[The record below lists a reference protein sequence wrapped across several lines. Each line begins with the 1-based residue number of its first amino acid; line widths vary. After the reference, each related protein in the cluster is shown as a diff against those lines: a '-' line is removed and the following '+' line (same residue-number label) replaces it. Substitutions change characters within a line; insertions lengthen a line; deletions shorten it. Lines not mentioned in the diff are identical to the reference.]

1 MHFFALYDIIILFRS
16 ILLENNNMKKQRN
29 CLVLNQYRENDSYN
43 NFIGKFYHFP
53 GTNNKNYL
61 KQFKDL
67 PLEVL
72 FYEPSK
78 NGKGEFWGYGK
89 IIEPPFA
96 DAREKD
102 YYFVSIERFK
112 KFSKPVFFKNTKG
125 EILEQLYGN
134 THYDP
139 QNSVRKIPERILDE
153 ICLDGGIVLN
163 IESDVHLIKILGEQ
177 LIASEEVGVLE
188 LVKNSFDAGASKCRI
203 RIEKIPDLPQA
214 EENSEFPEYEGPVI
228 VIDDNGCGMDK
239 NVIENGWLRPASTLK
254 TSIKEKL
261 KAERLLAM
269 KSGNLGNYDAL
280 VKKLKEE
287 HNGRIPLG
295 EKGVGRFA
303 THRLGRFLE
312 LRTKTKDIDYEL
324 VLKIDWDKF
333 DIINDDFINLNTIG
347 LSLFREPISREYGES
362 DSGTRLIIYGG
373 REGYSW
379 TKEKI
384 KELNRT
390 LLSINSPEHGNNNI
404 ISGTF
409 NVLFECPQCSSLEKE
424 LLPKQSKANFIFDAW
439 INEEGIIKKSILKF
453 SHPNQKLPDQTW
465 VDNDFDLR
473 VYDENNKE
481 YWKFFDTIRQ
491 PACGAFYM
499 HMEVWYRTNEWIDL
513 PNYKEL
519 TEYLDNFGGMS
530 IYRDGL
536 LVFDA
541 KTGAETDWLD
551 LNNNRIKK
559 AGLLSYRDFIGNVEI
574 DQTKNLALIDK
585 TSREGMLKNQGFQDL
600 SILIKNAIYQ
610 ILLPRYLGKRD
621 EYTKF
626 TKGLIGDSKEIEN
639 VMKTSSIFFR
649 NVNGSGYPMEED
661 PYQFFS
667 NLWKTAEERKAGVIN
682 LEQSMKKL
690 QESIAVLENT
700 QQLFVEQAGFGI
712 SIAMSIHEIN
722 KIVTNFYT
730 GVSQLLNSGNYDKL
744 KLEVLKNTSESL
756 RTELKRLSPLRAIRN
771 EHDVLFEI
779 RTSIKYTSEVFRR
792 LLEKNKISFC
802 INEIDDEQFS
812 LFGKYSTINQV
823 FGNLFDNSIYWLN
836 MKSARERKIAISINP
851 KQRTVIFADSGN
863 GISDVIEPYLFQPGY
878 SLRVPPSGLG
888 LFICKTYLSAMKA
901 RIYTTPQKDRLDGYS
916 GAQFTL
922 DFSKT
927 PNNNG
932 I

>member
-1 MHFFALYDIIILFRS
+1 MEKR
-16 ILLENNNMKKQRN
+16 RN
-29 CLVLNQYRENDSYN
+29 CLVLTQYRENDLYN

-61 KQFKDL
+61 KQFSSL

-89 IIEPPFA
+89 IIEQPFT
-96 DAREKD
+96 DTREKD
-102 YYFVSIERFK
+102 FYFVPISDFK
-112 KFSKPVFFKNTKG
+112 KFTKPVPFKNEKG
-125 EILEQLYGN
+125 EILEKQYGN

-139 QNSVRKIPERILDE
+139 QNSVRKIPSIILDE
-153 ICLDGGIVLN
+153 ICLDGGIILN

-188 LVKNSFDAGASKCRI
+188 LVKNSFDAGASQCRI
-203 RIEKIPDLPQA
+203 RIEKIPDLAQT
-214 EENSEFPEYEGPVI
+214 EENGEFSEYEGPVI

-261 KAERLLAM
+261 REERLLAM

-303 THRLGRFLE
+303 THRLGKFLE

-347 LSLFREPISREYGES
+347 LSLFREPLSREYGES
-362 DSGTRLIIYGG
+362 NSGTRLIIYGG

-379 TKEKI
+379 TKDKI
-384 KELNRT
+384 EELNRT
-390 LLSINSPEHGNNNI
+390 LLSINSPELENGR
-404 ISGTF
+404 ISSGSF
-409 NVLFECPQCSSLEKE
+409 KVLFECPQCAFLEKE
-424 LLPKQSKANFIFDAW
+424 LLPKRSKANFIFDVW
-439 INEEGIIKKSILKF
+439 VNEEGIIEKSILNF
-453 SHPNQKLPDQTW
+453 SHPAQKLPDQKW
-465 VDNDFDLR
+465 IDNNIDLR
-473 VYDENNKE
+473 IYDDNNKD

-491 PACGAFYM
+491 PSCGSFYM

-513 PNYKEL
+513 PDYKEL

-536 LVFDA
+536 LVYDA

-551 LNNNRIKK
+551 LNNDRIKR

-574 DQTKNLALIDK
+574 DQTRNLALIDK

-600 SILIKNAIYQ
+600 SILIKNAICQ
-610 ILLPRYLGKRD
+610 ILLPRYKGKRD
-621 EYTKF
+621 EYTKL
-626 TKGLIGDSKEIEN
+626 TKGLIGDSKKIKN
-639 VMKTSSIFFR
+639 VMKTSSLFFK
-649 NVNGSGYPMEED
+649 NVSESQYPMEED

-667 NLWKTAEERKAGVIN
+667 DLWKTAEERNAGIIN

-690 QESIAVLENT
+690 QESISVLENT

-756 RTELKRLSPLRAIRN
+756 GTELKRLSPLRAIRN
-771 EHDVLFEI
+771 EKEMHFNVL
-779 RTSIKYTSEVFRR
+779 TSINYVNEVFKRQF
-792 LLEKNKISFC
+792 EKNNI
-802 INEIDDEQFS
+802 EFS
-812 LFGKYSTINQV
+812 VDNLTQEGFFIVGRYATINQV
-823 FGNLFDNSIYWLN
+823 FSNLIDNSIYWLN
-836 MKSARERKIAISINP
+836 ADNSTSKKQIKIFIDSNTRCI
-851 KQRTVIFADSGN
+851 TFADSGL
-863 GISDVIEPYLFQPGY
+863 GISDVIEQYLFQAGY
-878 SLRVPPSGLG
+878 SLRNPPSGLG
-888 LFICKTYLSAMKA
+888 LYICKKYLDVMKA
-901 RIYTTPQKDRLDGYS
+901 RIYETPTKDRIPDLK
-916 GAQFTL
+916 GAQFTI

-927 PNNNG
+927 PDN
-932 I
+932 

>member
-1 MHFFALYDIIILFRS
+1 MN
-16 ILLENNNMKKQRN
+16 ENRN
-29 CLVLNQYRENDSYN
+29 CLVLTQYRENDLYN
-43 NFIGKFYHFP
+43 DFIGKFYHFP
-53 GTNNKNYL
+53 VTNNKNYL
-61 KQFKDL
+61 KQFENL

-72 FYEPSK
+72 FYEPVK
-78 NGKGEFWGYGK
+78 NGKGEFWGYG
-89 IIEPPFA
+89 IITEPPFA
-96 DAREKD
+96 DSRDSE
-102 YYFVSIERFK
+102 YYFVPIEKFK
-112 KFSKPVFFKNTKG
+112 SFSKPVFFKNEKG
-125 EILEQLYGN
+125 EILEKQYGN

-139 QNSVRKIPERILDE
+139 QNSVRKIPSTILDE
-153 ICLDGGIVLN
+153 ICLDGGIILN

-188 LVKNSFDAGASKCRI
+188 LIKNSFDAGASECRI
-203 RIEKIPDLPQA
+203 RIERIPDLPQV
-214 EENSEFPEYEGPVI
+214 EENGEFSEYEGPVI

-261 KAERLLAM
+261 REERLLAM

-303 THRLGRFLE
+303 THRLGKFLE
-312 LRTKTKDIDYEL
+312 LRTKTSDIDYEL

-333 DIINDDFINLNTIG
+333 DIINDNFINLNTIG
-347 LSLFREPISREYGES
+347 LSLFREPLSREYGES
-362 DSGTRLIIYGG
+362 NSGTRLIIYGG

-379 TKEKI
+379 TKTKI
-384 KELNRT
+384 EELNRT
-390 LLSINSPEHGNNNI
+390 LLSINSPEFGKNNI
-404 ISGTF
+404 SSESF
-409 NVLFECPQCSSLEKE
+409 KVLFECPQCAFLEKE
-424 LLPKQSKANFIFDAW
+424 LLPKQSKANFIFDVW
-439 INEEGIIKKSILKF
+439 VNEEGIIEKSILTF
-453 SHPNQKLPDQTW
+453 SHPAQKLPDQKW
-465 VDNDFDLR
+465 IDNNIDLR
-473 VYDENNKE
+473 NYDENNKD

-491 PACGAFYM
+491 PSCGAFYM

-513 PNYKEL
+513 PDYKAL
-519 TEYLDNFGGMS
+519 TDYLDNFGGMS

-536 LVFDA
+536 LVYDA

-551 LNNNRIKK
+551 LNNDRIKR

-574 DQTKNLALIDK
+574 DQTKNLTLIDK

-610 ILLPRYLGKRD
+610 LLLPRYKGKRD
-621 EYTKF
+621 EYTKL
-626 TKGLIGDSKEIEN
+626 TKGLISNSKEIKN
-639 VMKTSSIFFR
+639 VMRTSSIFFK

-667 NLWKTAEERKAGVIN
+667 DLWKTAEERKAGVIN

-690 QESIAVLENT
+690 QESITVLENT

-730 GVSQLLNSGNYDKL
+730 GISQLLNSGNYDKL

-756 RTELKRLSPLRAIRN
+756 GTELKRLSPLRAIRN
-771 EHDVLFEI
+771 EKEIHFNVL
-779 RTSIKYTSEVFRR
+779 TSINYVNEVFKRQF
-792 LLEKNKISFC
+792 EKNNIEFS
-802 INEIDDEQFS
+802 IDNLTQEGF
-812 LFGKYSTINQV
+812 FIVGRYATINQV
-823 FGNLFDNSIYWLN
+823 FSNLIDNSIYWLN
-836 MKSARERKIAISINP
+836 ADNSAVKKQIKIIIDSNTRCI
-851 KQRTVIFADSGN
+851 TFADSGV
-863 GISDVIEPYLFQPGY
+863 GISDVIEQYLFQAGY
-878 SLRVPPSGLG
+878 SLRNPPSGLG
-888 LFICKTYLSAMKA
+888 LYICKKYLDVMKA
-901 RIYTTPQKDRLDGYS
+901 RIYETPTKDRVPDFK
-916 GAQFTL
+916 GAQFTI

-927 PNNNG
+927 PDN
-932 I
+932 